1 MPGAHKKD
9 QLMHRGR
16 HRAKRPRTFK
26 KEALAKAWADAQGI
40 KKYDL
45 VKLNNGLSKKIK
57 IVSK

>member
-1 MPGAHKKD
+1 MPGAHKKA

-26 KEALAKAWADAQGI
+26 TEALAKAWADAQGI

-45 VKLNNGLSKKIK
+45 VKLNFGLSKKIK
-57 IVSK
+57 ILSK